1 MMGNRT
7 TRQLHRTMN
16 HGFLGPTIEKPNRS
30 SRINPTST
38 KASKD
43 ELPKKKRYRG
53 YRPWWRMDDDC
64 IG

>member
-16 HGFLGPTIEKPNRS
+16 HGFLGPTIEKPNPS

-43 ELPKKKRYRG
+43 ELPK
-53 YRPWWRMDDDC
+53 
-64 IG
+64 